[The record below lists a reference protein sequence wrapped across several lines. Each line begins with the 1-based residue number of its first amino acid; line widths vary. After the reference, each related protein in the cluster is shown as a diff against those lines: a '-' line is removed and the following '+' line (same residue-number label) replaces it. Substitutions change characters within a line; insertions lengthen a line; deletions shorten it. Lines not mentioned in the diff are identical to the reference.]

1 MANIKKQDKNRFRK
15 IYSFVRRKPS
25 NEFISTDNGI
35 IESVE
40 IDFSSS
46 TSESYTFT
54 ETYSSN
60 PTVVVGSTSAVGSGI
75 NIFVSSLS
83 TTSVTVD
90 ASSSFTG
97 TVSLLVIQ

>member
-15 IYSFVRRKPS
+15 VYSFIRRKPS
-25 NEFISTDNGI
+25 NEFISTNNGI
-35 IESVE
+35 IESANIE
-40 IDFSSS
+40 FSSS
-46 TSESYTFT
+46 TTETYTFN

-60 PTVVVGSTSAVGSGI
+60 PTVTVGSASAVGSGI

-83 TTSVTVD
+83 TTSCTIK

-97 TVSLLVIQ
+97 TVSLIIVQ